1 MSNLVSILLG
11 LVLSFFPSDN
21 FQNNHEIV
29 SQCSQ
34 NSHQNEAVQD
44 IQNLKP
50 EYLISKEELA
60 LSIWEEQK
68 KEIYEN

>member
-11 LVLSFFPSDN
+11 LVLSYFPSEN
-21 FQNNHEIV
+21 FQKSQKIV
-29 SQCSQ
+29 YQCSQ
-34 NSHQNEAVQD
+34 ISHQNETVQD